1 MKNTIILL
9 LVLITFSCKAQTNLT
24 FSLQNY
30 DYGKKLISGS
40 YVKDTYNDFNKFEGT
55 WKYEDAN
62 REFIIKLRKR
72 THVLHDFKSVYID
85 LLGGE
90 YQYLLNG
97 TEMVNTTANL
107 FNDSSIYANNINGYT
122 FIRNSSFPSCT
133 DCSSTERRVLLNI
146 SDPERPWV
154 NAYIVLRYLNTN
166 GIEKIIGTIYYT
178 TTLVPD
184 DETPADLR
192 VPSGEFTFIKQ

>member
-40 YVKDTYNDFNKFEGT
+40 YVKDTYNDFNKLEGT
-55 WKYEDAN
+55 WKFQDQS
-62 REFIIKLRKR
+62 RKFILKLRKL
-72 THVLHDFKSVYID
+72 THVPEDNIYLD

-90 YQYLLNG
+90 YQYILNG
-97 TEMVNTTANL
+97 IEMVNTTANL
-107 FNDSSIYANNINGYT
+107 FNDSSIYANNIKGH
-122 FIRNSSFPSCT
+122 SFMRPSEFPICN
-133 DCSSTERRVLLNI
+133 DCLPTERRVELKF

-166 GIEKIIGTIYYT
+166 GIEKIIGTIFYT
-178 TTLVPD
+178 ITLVPD
-184 DETPADLR
+184 DETPGDLR
-192 VPSGEFTFIKQ
+192 VPSGDFTFIKQ

>member
-40 YVKDTYNDFNKFEGT
+40 YVKDTYNDFNKFEGI
-55 WKYEDAN
+55 WKFQDAN
-62 REFIIKLRKR
+62 REFIIKLRKK
-72 THVLHDFKSVYID
+72 THVLDDFRNIYLD
-85 LLGGE
+85 LIGGE
-90 YQYLLNG
+90 YQYFLNG
-97 TEMVNTTANL
+97 IEVVNTTANF
-107 FNDSSIYANNINGYT
+107 FNDSSIYANNINGHS
-122 FIRNSSFPSCT
+122 FIRSSEFPICT
-133 DCSSTERRVLLNI
+133 DCLSTERRIKLDF

-154 NAYIVLRYLNTN
+154 DAYIVLRYLNTN
-166 GIEKIIGTIYYT
+166 GVEKIIGTIYYT
-178 TTLVPD
+178 ITLVPD